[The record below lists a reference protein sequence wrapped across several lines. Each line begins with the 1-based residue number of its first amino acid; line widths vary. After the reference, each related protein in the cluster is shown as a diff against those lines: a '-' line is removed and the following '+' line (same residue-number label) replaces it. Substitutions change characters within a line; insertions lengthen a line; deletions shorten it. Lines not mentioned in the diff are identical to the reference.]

1 MKTTDTLLVFTSFGN
16 YLYIPVHTIND
27 LKWREL
33 GKHVS
38 NLVPL
43 QEDEEIVTALPV
55 SDFNDKKN
63 IILATSQGM
72 IKSTS
77 LADFKLTRYSKA
89 TSCMKLKDNDRLI
102 AAFYDTKDEIFI
114 ETSKGYGLWFSKEEI
129 PVVGIKAGGVKAI
142 TLKDDSVT
150 SILNFNESDNKYLA
164 IVTDKGTGKRMHL
177 KDFDKTT
184 RARRGLLTIRDVK
197 TNPYHVVAAFF
208 LSPKEE
214 IGLKNG
220 EITYY
225 KGSDLTIADRYSTGS
240 TLRKGG
246 VDTAFKVVELNDIN
260 NQEEE
265 IEVLE
270 VEDIIDI
277 DDNNIVRKERNS
289 AKEKEKE
296 LLEQVVNLLRIKND
310 TLTITK
316 MNKKW
321 LTKYQYVYKLAQILS
336 IGDTKEL
343 VDTIM
348 HPTFKEI
355 YDYDL
360 ERTGLYE
367 NLRNK
372 IYEMPIYVFLRI
384 LTYAILYNDPTFF
397 DGVYKILKYKVQ
409 IDSENHFKE
418 IKKNDSYAKKQL
430 RSLISFMQKISI
442 KFDNK
447 KVFELDRIERY
458 VKLKNY
464 VNH

>member
-1 MKTTDTLLVFTSFGN
+1 MK
-16 YLYIPVHTIND
+16 
-27 LKWREL
+27 K
-33 GKHVS
+33 
-38 NLVPL
+38 
-43 QEDEEIVTALPV
+43 A
-55 SDFNDKKN
+55 KN
-63 IILATSQGM
+63 IVKSIGYLFVGMLVALCVYTFVMTDILKKDYANVFGYTYFVVATGSMSGT
-72 IKSTS
+72 IEVN
-77 LADFKLTRYSKA
+77 DVVIVKLT
-89 TSCMKLKDNDRLI
+89 
-102 AAFYDTKDEIFI
+102 
-114 ETSKGYGLWFSKEEI
+114 
-129 PVVGIKAGGVKAI
+129 
-142 TLKDDSVT
+142 DD
-150 SILNFNESDNKYLA
+150 
-164 IVTDKGTGKRMHL
+164 
-177 KDFDKTT
+177 
-184 RARRGLLTIRDVK
+184 
-197 TNPYHVVAAFF
+197 
-208 LSPKEE
+208 
-214 IGLKNG
+214 
-220 EITYY
+220 
-225 KGSDLTIADRYSTGS
+225 
-240 TLRKGG
+240 
-246 VDTAFKVVELNDIN
+246 VELNDIITYQGENGEFITHRVVKKIGNQIITQGDVN
-260 NQEEE
+260 NTEDEPISKEDIVGKVTMVISPSFVIKLIAVLLIVFILLAFLNFDKLFKKFVVGEEKPTTNTVKGGVPEELFSTTPVAKEEKSTGNTVNIPISEVLQIQKDQELAEVEDE

-384 LTYAILYNDPTFF
+384 LTFAILYNDPTFF

>member
-1 MKTTDTLLVFTSFGN
+1 MK
-16 YLYIPVHTIND
+16 
-27 LKWREL
+27 K
-33 GKHVS
+33 
-38 NLVPL
+38 
-43 QEDEEIVTALPV
+43 A
-55 SDFNDKKN
+55 KN
-63 IILATSQGM
+63 IVKSIGYLFVGMLVALCVYTFVMTDILKKDYANVFGYTYFVVATGSMSGT
-72 IKSTS
+72 IEVN
-77 LADFKLTRYSKA
+77 DVVIVKLT
-89 TSCMKLKDNDRLI
+89 
-102 AAFYDTKDEIFI
+102 
-114 ETSKGYGLWFSKEEI
+114 
-129 PVVGIKAGGVKAI
+129 
-142 TLKDDSVT
+142 DD
-150 SILNFNESDNKYLA
+150 
-164 IVTDKGTGKRMHL
+164 
-177 KDFDKTT
+177 
-184 RARRGLLTIRDVK
+184 
-197 TNPYHVVAAFF
+197 
-208 LSPKEE
+208 
-214 IGLKNG
+214 
-220 EITYY
+220 
-225 KGSDLTIADRYSTGS
+225 
-240 TLRKGG
+240 
-246 VDTAFKVVELNDIN
+246 VELNDIITYQGENGEFITHRVVKKIGNQIITQGDVN
-260 NQEEE
+260 NTEDEPISKEDIVGKVTMVISPSFVIKLIAVLLIVFILLAFLNFDKLFKKFVVGEEKPTANTVKGGVPEELFSTTPVAKEEKSTGNTVNIPISEVLQIQKDQELAEVEDE

-360 ERTGLYE
+360 ERAGLYE

-384 LTYAILYNDPTFF
+384 LTFAILYNDPTFF